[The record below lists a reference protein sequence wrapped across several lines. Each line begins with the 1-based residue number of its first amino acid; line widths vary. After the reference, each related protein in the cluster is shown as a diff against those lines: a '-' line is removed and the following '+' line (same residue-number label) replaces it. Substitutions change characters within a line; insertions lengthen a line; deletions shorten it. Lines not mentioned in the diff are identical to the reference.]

1 MNKICRS
8 NLDQLVEALTC
19 PVNRFSTMR
28 EHSCDEWELFK
39 NPGWL
44 IAHYI
49 EFGGAEAHAILRK
62 VRLVS
67 LPPGP
72 VNGEAVTSPQTT
84 TTPQ

>member
-28 EHSCDEWELFK
+28 EHSCDEWELFN

-49 EFGGAEAHAILRK
+49 EFGGAEAHALLRK
-62 VRLVS
+62 VRQAS
-67 LPPGP
+67 LP
-72 VNGEAVTSPQTT
+72 NGQTEGAVTPPTT